1 MQGVRAPTEKM
12 SRSLSFSR
20 PCYSGLLSVGLVA
33 LLLGV
38 DHAFARFVD
47 VIRNDISLPEDVDA
61 GDAKPADIDGDG
73 DIDFVI
79 KDFNGI
85 PGAAYTHRIAWV
97 RNDGGDNWAV
107 LPLSIS
113 EFGGSDLPFDV
124 ADIDNDGDLD
134 VVTGSYGSTNNLGTF
149 SGQYAAL
156 RVYTNNGEGSFTRTT
171 ILETNFFNQFFAG
184 AKYIVG
190 VTMADLDRDRDL
202 DIIFLQGGSVNRVAW
217 VPNNGNGSYGE
228 VQVIWKEDGL
238 NPRGIDT
245 GDVDRDGDIDIVI
258 NSSPERLVT
267 EEGYFTEIICM
278 KNPSRGGGQWQRTVV
293 PESSRLVID
302 KGIFLADMDNDSIL
316 DIAGA
321 GDGASAGNARYGYHR
336 GDGMGNFRAV
346 EALTPLA
353 TGQVEGFHIVDFD
366 GDGDLDW
373 FIARPGI
380 NDVRYEEREGGRLSG
395 RSSLSLSRMG
405 APQRTSGTGLFTA
418 DVNGD
423 GRLDLVTHG
432 AVMTWWDLIPFDNP
446 SGLPPELPVSLG
458 SLDRALPM
466 QFNTLG
472 STIDTEMA
480 LYGPEGK
487 LLRENDNFNETG
499 QSAIAI
505 PPNLEEGTYYIA
517 VGQHNTIFGGGF
529 YTRAPSAAAA
539 DFLFN
544 WGENRAGVPFAAES
558 IQGALP
564 ADGVQWFSFEITS
577 LDTVDTD
584 SDGITDSVELEL
596 GTDPNNAG
604 DRPFETGGS
613 IGINFVSN
621 RDPAA
626 TILPAERAGFPEVAQ
641 TNWNNTKGAPSG
653 DNFNFFGDEVTLV
666 DSEGQSSRIIVTWDA
681 NSTYNTSNGS
691 EPADNQLMN
700 GYLDNVGPGG
710 FSTVDFLNITY
721 ANYDVYVYFG
731 ADQNGR
737 SGAIESATAGQTFSY
752 STFSQFSAGGLF
764 PLAYART
771 TDQGSGDPLANF
783 CVFRN
788 QSSGSFSVQLNR
800 GINNSGIYGI
810 QIVPTDP
817 TNQDLIDNVGATVED
832 AIPLGVL
839 GDRDTSVGFSTLKS
853 SIDTEIAIFT
863 PLGTLAQENDD
874 IGGTSQSVI
883 GARGLLP
890 GTWYLAV
897 GEYDTSFADGFEV
910 TGGASGSVFTLSVAP
925 SGEELRVRIPF
936 GGVAWFSFEMRPN
949 PLGLP
954 PTLPVSLG
962 SLGDGS
968 LPLQFSTL
976 GSTID
981 TEMALF
987 GPKGELL
994 TESDDINETLQSGI
1008 TAATLQ
1014 EGTHYIAV
1022 GQHDTIFREGFS
1034 VEAPP
1039 EAANF
1044 LFNYGENKSIKG
1056 VIPADGVQWFSFE
1069 IGPIVTPEV
1078 ALAEVW
1084 FADGSFNMSWQTDLG
1099 VRYRVQ
1105 RSSDLQSWENVGSVI
1120 PGNGNVLEHSQSITN
1135 MREFFRVVIP

>member
-1 MQGVRAPTEKM
+1 MFLSSHSP
-12 SRSLSFSR
+12 RSTAVILA
-20 PCYSGLLSVGLVA
+20 A
-33 LLLGV
+33 LLFGADL
-38 DHAFARFVD
+38 AFAQIID

-107 LPLSIS
+107 LPLSNS

-124 ADIDNDGDLD
+124 ADMDNDGDLD
-134 VVTGSYGSTNNLGTF
+134 VVTGSFGSTSNLGTF

-171 ILETNFFNQFFAG
+171 ILETNFFNQFFTG

-190 VTMADLDRDRDL
+190 VTTADLDRDRDL

-228 VQVIWKEDGL
+228 VQVIWQEDGL
-238 NPRGIDT
+238 NPRGVDT
-245 GDVDRDGDIDIVI
+245 GDVDRDGDIDVVVS
-258 NSSPERLVT
+258 SSPERLVT
-267 EEGYFTEIICM
+267 EEGYFGEIICM

-293 PESSRLVID
+293 PESSRLVVG

-316 DIAGA
+316 DIAGVSS
-321 GDGASAGNARYGYHR
+321 GAAPRYGYHR
-336 GDGMGNFRAV
+336 GDGAGNFRV
-346 EALTPLA
+346 LEDGTFTTLS
-353 TGQVEGFHIVDFD
+353 TGRTEGFHIVDFD

-373 FIARPGI
+373 FIARPG
-380 NDVRYEEREGGRLSG
+380 NNNVLYEEREGGRLSQ
-395 RSSLSLSRMG
+395 RISLTLPRMG

-432 AVMTWWDLIPFDNP
+432 AVMTWWDLIPSGNP
-446 SGLPPELPVSLG
+446 SGLPPEAPVSLG
-458 SLDRALPM
+458 SFDGALPM
-466 QFNTLG
+466 QINTTG

-480 LYGPEGK
+480 LYGPEGE
-487 LLRENDNFNETG
+487 LLRENDNFNETR
-499 QSAIAI
+499 QSAIAT
-505 PPNLEEGTYYIA
+505 PANLEEGTYYIA
-517 VGQHNTIFGGGF
+517 VGQHDTIFGEGF
-529 YTRAPSAAAA
+529 YTRATSAEAA

-544 WGENRAGVPFAAES
+544 WGENRVGAPLAAES

-641 TNWNNTKGAPSG
+641 TNWNNTRGAPSG
-653 DNFNFFGDEVTLV
+653 NNVNLLGNEITLV
-666 DSEGQSSRIIVTWDA
+666 DSEGQDSRIIVIWDA
-681 NSTYNTSNGS
+681 NSTYNTENGS
-691 EPADNQLMN
+691 VPADNKLMN
-700 GYLDNVGPGG
+700 GYLDNVGPDG
-710 FSTVDFLNITY
+710 FATVDFLNITY

-731 ADQNGR
+731 ADQSGR
-737 SGAIESATAGQTFSY
+737 LGAIESTTAGQTFSY
-752 STFSQFSAGGLF
+752 STFSQFSDAGGAF
-764 PLAYART
+764 PGAYTRT
-771 TDQGSGDPLANF
+771 EDEGSGNITANF

-817 TNQDLIDNVGATVED
+817 TNTDLIENAGATVED

-839 GDRDTSVGFSTLKS
+839 GDQETVFIFDTLQS
-853 SIDTEIAIFT
+853 SIDTEIALFY
-863 PLGTLAQENDD
+863 PDGRLGAENDD
-874 IGGTSQSVI
+874 FNETLQS
-883 GARGLLP
+883 GLGFRNVPP
-890 GTWYLAV
+890 GTWYIVV
-897 GEYDTSFADGFEV
+897 GQYDTTFADGFSA
-910 TGGASGSVFTLSVAP
+910 TGGPAGSTIVLTVNANESTRA
-925 SGEELRVRIPF
+925 RIQET
-936 GGVAWFSFEMRPN
+936 GVVWFSFETRPKA
-949 PLGLP
+949 
-954 PTLPVSLG
+954 VSLG
-962 SLGDGS
+962 SLGDGG

-981 TEMALF
+981 TEMALYS
-987 GPKGELL
+987 PEGELL
-994 TESDDINETLQSGI
+994 TENDDFNGTVQSGI
-1008 TAATLQ
+1008 TAVNLE

-1022 GQHDTIFREGFS
+1022 GQYDTIFREGFS
-1034 VEAPP
+1034 VLAPAA
-1039 EAANF
+1039 AANF
-1044 LFNYGENKSIKG
+1044 RLNYGENQSIQG
-1056 VIPADGVQWFSFE
+1056 ALPADGVQWFSFE
-1069 IGPIVTPEV
+1069 IAPRVVPEV

-1084 FADGSFNMSWQTDLG
+1084 FSGGRINMNWQTNAG

-1105 RSSDLQSWENVGSVI
+1105 RSPDLQSWEDVGRVRS
-1120 PGNGNVLEHSQSITN
+1120 GNGNVLQHSQPATSQ
-1135 MREFFRVVIP
+1135 REFFRVVIP

>member
-1 MQGVRAPTEKM
+1 MQGVRASTDKM
-12 SRSLSFSR
+12 SSSLSFSR
-20 PCYSGLLSVGLVA
+20 PCYSAFFSVCLAA
-33 LLLGV
+33 LLFGADL
-38 DHAFARFVD
+38 AFAQIGD
-47 VIRNDISLPEDVDA
+47 VIQNNIALPEGVDA

-85 PGAAYTHRIAWV
+85 PGAAYTHRIAWA
-97 RNDGGDNWAV
+97 RNDGADNWAV
-107 LPLSIS
+107 LPLSNS

-124 ADIDNDGDLD
+124 ADMDNDGDLD
-134 VVTGSYGSTNNLGTF
+134 VVTGSYGSTGF
-149 SGQYAAL
+149 DAGQGAAL
-156 RVYTNNGEGSFTRTT
+156 RVYTNNGVGSFTRTT
-171 ILETNFFNQFFAG
+171 ILETNFFNQFFTG

-190 VTMADLDRDRDL
+190 VTTADLDLDRDL

-217 VPNNGNGSYGE
+217 VPNNRNGSYGE
-228 VQVIWKEDGL
+228 VQVIWQEDGL
-238 NPRGIDT
+238 NPRGLDT
-245 GDVDRDGDIDIVI
+245 GDVDRDGDIDVVVS
-258 NSSPERLVT
+258 SSPERLVT
-267 EEGYFTEIICM
+267 EEGYFGEIICM

-293 PESSRLVID
+293 PESSRLTVG
-302 KGIFLADMDNDSIL
+302 KGIFLVDMNNDSIL
-316 DIAGA
+316 DIAGVSS
-321 GDGASAGNARYGYHR
+321 GSTPRFGYHR
-336 GDGMGNFRAV
+336 GNGRGNFSAV
-346 EALTPLA
+346 GNGTNWLLA
-353 TGQVEGFHIVDFD
+353 TGPIGGSHIVDFD

-373 FIARPGI
+373 FLARPTS
-380 NDVRYEEREGGRLSG
+380 NYVNYVEFEGGQ
-395 RSSLSLSRMG
+395 LSRNIRLTLPRMA
-405 APQRTSGTGLFTA
+405 APQRTSGTGIFTA
-418 DVNGD
+418 DVNRD

-432 AVMTWWDLIPFDNP
+432 AAMTWWNVIPD
-446 SGLPPELPVSLG
+446 
-458 SLDRALPM
+458 
-466 QFNTLG
+466 
-472 STIDTEMA
+472 
-480 LYGPEGK
+480 
-487 LLRENDNFNETG
+487 
-499 QSAIAI
+499 AI
-505 PPNLEEGTYYIA
+505 
-517 VGQHNTIFGGGF
+517 
-529 YTRAPSAAAA
+529 
-539 DFLFN
+539 
-544 WGENRAGVPFAAES
+544 
-558 IQGALP
+558 
-564 ADGVQWFSFEITS
+564 
-577 LDTVDTD
+577 DTVDTD
-584 SDGITDSVELEL
+584 SDGITDAVELDF

-604 DRPFETGGS
+604 DRPIKTGGS

-621 RDPAA
+621 RDPTAV
-626 TILPAERAGFPEVAQ
+626 ILPAERVGFPEVAQ
-641 TNWNNTKGAPSG
+641 TNWNNTNGDPSG
-653 DNFNFFGDEVTLV
+653 NNLNLLGNDITMV

-710 FSTVDFLNITY
+710 FSTVNFLNITY

-752 STFSQFSAGGLF
+752 STFSQFSAGGVF

-863 PLGTLAQENDD
+863 PSGILAQENDD

-910 TGGASGSVFTLSVAP
+910 TGGTSGSVFTLSVAP

-936 GGVAWFSFEMRPN
+936 GGVTWFSFEMRPN

-1008 TAATLQ
+1008 TATTLQ

-1022 GQHDTIFREGFS
+1022 GQHDTVFREGFS
-1034 VEAPP
+1034 VEAP
-1039 EAANF
+1039 AAVANF
-1044 LFNYGENKSIKG
+1044 RFNYGGNKSIQG
-1056 VIPADGVQWFSFE
+1056 VLPADGVQWFSFE

-1084 FADGSFNMSWQTDLG
+1084 FADGSFNMSWQTDAG

-1105 RSSDLQSWENVGSVI
+1105 RSSDLQSWENVGSVR
-1120 PGNGNVLEHSQSITN
+1120 PGNGNVIEHSQSASN
-1135 MREFFRVVIP
+1135 ESEFFRVVIP